1 MDEKSEQ
8 LRDIF
13 VDVTDEESV
22 TESQDEKKGSL
33 LDRREGVERRLREVI
48 AAMDEEFGFEADLD
62 TDARVDLVRAY
73 YRGTDDDGI
82 AEATDVAVGTVVRA
96 RTEMHLLREREVAV
110 PFDHE
115 AFRRRVEEGATV
127 AALAEEFGVSVPAA
141 RRYRRTIRI
150 ERRATTAN
158 ERYRDAFD
166 GILTD
171 ADISDHL
178 AQRVHDDGLREAAED
193 IETDVQ
199 F

>member
-1 MDEKSEQ
+1 MDEKSER

-22 TESQDEKKGSL
+22 TESQEAGKGSL
-33 LDRREGVERRLREVI
+33 LDRGEGVERRLREVI
-48 AAMDEEFGFEADLD
+48 AAMEDRFGFEAALD
-62 TDARVDLVRAY
+62 TDPRVRLVRAY
-73 YRGTDDDGI
+73 YRGTDDEGI
-82 AEATDVAVGTVVRA
+82 VEELDEPVETVVRA
-96 RTEMHLLREREVAV
+96 RTEMHLLREREVTF
-110 PFDHE
+110 PFDRD
-115 AFRRRVEEGATV
+115 AFRHRVEAEASAET
-127 AALAEEFGVSVPAA
+127 LAEEFGVSPVAA
-141 RRYRRTIRI
+141 RRYRRAIRI

-166 GILTD
+166 EILTD